1 MDYIIRKP
9 TPDDAEELIK
19 YLKQI
24 GSESDNLT
32 FGAEGIPFTVEQ
44 ESKFLEKMYESTSSV
59 IFVAMD
65 GDTIV
70 GDISFDGSPKE
81 RLKHRGTI
89 GLSVVRNCWHKGIG
103 SALMEKA
110 LDFAKNVAGAEVVA
124 LDVRCDNA
132 RAISLYEKFGFKITG
147 TIPAMMKINGEFI
160 DCYTMT
166 KYLE

>member
-32 FGAEGIPFTVEQ
+32 FGEEGIPFTVEQ

-89 GLSVVRNCWHKGIG
+89 GLSVVRDCWHKGIG
-103 SALMEKA
+103 SALMEQA